1 MEAGSGADATLFGAS
16 GGGALRPLGDA
27 FEPDLLR
34 GTGNYS
40 VPLEVPP
47 GPGGIRPTLGL
58 RYSTGQGNGP
68 YGMGWQL
75 SGLLTIVRGTD
86 GGVPRYDHTDTLLL
100 GGDELVD
107 VGDGRW
113 RPRSDRQFWDIRRS
127 GDSWV
132 IRTKEGRSFTLGST
146 PDSRLEDGG
155 RVFAWYC
162 DEERDAVGNTVRY
175 TYLRDGGQLYVASVQ
190 WGIFELRLVH
200 GPRPDVCTTT
210 RPGFPVTTALRCNRV
225 ERHCLRADPPLVG
238 QWDLK
243 YEDAPVS
250 SLSLL
255 TGVRYWGIGPEGER
269 DPQPPLGFAYS
280 RFDVAPDILRPASDD
295 ALLPLGEDDA
305 ALVDLTGDGLPDVL
319 QTSPTGHRLWRNRGG
334 GRFDPARKIPDAP
347 AGLRLGRP
355 GVTFADLTGDGTADL
370 LQIGSRISRLARNDG
385 AGGWLPEARDVG
397 AQMSLVLSATDSR
410 LVDLDGDG
418 VTDML
423 QTGRHGYTI
432 FLGDGEGT
440 WTAPEY
446 VRRREGDDFPSV
458 RFGTE
463 GTVVADFAGD
473 GMPTIGEVRS
483 GLVRYWPSLGRGRF
497 GPSVEM
503 ANPPV
508 FPRPFRGA
516 NLFTADLDGD
526 GTTDLLYVD
535 GDRILLWLNRC
546 GTGWS
551 DPVEIPFAPP
561 PDVATLELV
570 DLLGTGSP
578 GLLWAGQGGGARFI
592 DLGLAPKPY
601 LLTRVDN
608 GCGASTTIRYATTSQ
623 LRNGRGAAHLGDAWG
638 SFQPF
643 PLQVVEELED
653 ADSITG
659 AMARTR
665 ISYERGHFDPVERIF
680 RGFESVEVWRE
691 GDDATPATIRRTAF
705 HLGDTGGPAAAG
717 VRDRTSR
724 TRQHA
729 LAGSTLAVDLYAL
742 DGDRRVPVDSAT
754 FEWDVRDEASD
765 ASGVIVAFPHL
776 VSAHSV
782 EAALGGR
789 DRLEDATYTYDEY
802 GNLATKHRSLHFA
815 GGGAEHITVQEIAYA
830 VDEASWRVGLP
841 SRITTRD
848 EGGAI
853 LADERLQYD
862 GEPFVGL
869 PGGEVGAGLLTRR
882 LELAL
887 VGAAL
892 PDGYADR
899 IDPDWGL
906 VRLGDDWY
914 RTVEGFERDA
924 FGNVTGQRDPGGAT
938 TRIEY
943 DADGQFPVA
952 STDALA
958 RRTSAKF
965 DPRTAQPS
973 EVVTPEGLRTRYV
986 HTPTGRLVAQFD
998 TTVDGGEALTAFHA
1012 VHPHD
1017 PANPDRPAE
1026 SVVVLPHRAGFT
1038 VDQLREADPATLAD
1052 AAVEFAFFDGRG
1064 TQLQRSAPAAT
1075 AAGGWVLGGRARRTP
1090 DGRPAEEFPNEFAP
1104 SPGYRPVAPGGP
1116 SVRFHYDALGRV
1128 TLLQHPDG
1136 GRFRVDYLGDEV
1148 RKWDAETPDDAEP
1161 TIERFDASGALVA
1174 VETPLPDGG
1183 AVTRYDVDHAGR
1195 ILAVTDAEGATT
1207 TRYRYAGPGPAV
1219 VISDPAAGTRTYWRD
1234 AAGRVRR
1241 REDSQGRVL
1250 ETAYD
1255 AAGRERAVVDTSDP
1269 ASPSVLRTSEYDG
1282 ARLVAQ
1288 QEGAILTRY
1297 THDAL
1302 GRRVGKTVVFGPGD
1316 ELTLI
1321 HEYGFR
1327 GEVSATVQPDG
1338 FRVEQRYHRD
1348 GSPDA
1353 VTGIVDAVDYDEHGL
1368 PALVD
1373 HGGVVARYRHT
1384 REQKRLVSASL
1395 ELGDVVLRGLE
1406 YGYDR
1411 NGLIVSVTDTVGG
1424 GAAPEVT
1431 GHRYS
1436 YDALLRLVRW
1446 TRHEGGP
1453 EAAESSRVDYSYN
1466 RRGDLLRSG
1475 ETGPVIFGMGGP
1487 DARLLTAVTHVGG
1500 TDGLSIDASGRLTA
1514 AGGVAGVRYDAW
1526 DRIVEMRLTDGSRVR
1541 LEYDAKD
1548 RRQRRTVE
1556 RSDGTVEVTRWVDG
1570 YEVGPGGSRTTISL
1584 GSLVVAT
1591 RVVDGAGQ
1599 ESLAWV
1605 FADHLGSV
1613 LCTVDPAGT
1622 VLSQQSF
1629 TPFGLPR
1636 ATGAE
1641 GRYAGGHQPEGGMV
1655 QLGSRW
1661 YHPMLGRFVTP
1672 DWYVLEN
1679 PEVARRL
1686 PQALNLYSYAINNPV
1701 MLRDP
1706 SGKWFGL
1713 DDLIVAGVGFVVG
1726 FVTGVVVGIAEG
1738 RGFWDTMLLGLEA
1751 GLLGAAGAWLAY
1763 ATAGLALG
1771 ALGAVG
1777 LGVGSGVATGI
1788 AVTAAVFGGLNG
1800 VISGATQIYAWD
1812 SWTGWAAFA
1821 SDSTWGIVG
1830 TSFGVLLHTVNLF
1843 YGGSRDYQFHLSRR
1857 QNRHVYDGGF
1867 GFSTF
1872 AFTQGNVI
1880 SNLRGRHGSLLE
1892 HETAHILQNRIF
1904 GPVFTATYVGWLVV
1918 GAVVGFLIGVGLWI
1932 ADDQSIGKSIED
1944 MAYTNNPWESWAYH
1958 VGGSHSGGTL
1968 AWS

>member
-1 MEAGSGADATLFGAS
+1 MEAGSGADGVLFGAS

-47 GPGGIRPTLGL
+47 GPGGVRPALGL

-86 GGVPRYDHTDTLLL
+86 GGVPRYDDTDTLLL
-100 GGDELVD
+100 GGDELVE

-127 GDSWV
+127 GDSWT

-146 PDSRLEDGG
+146 AESRLEDGG
-155 RVFAWYC
+155 HVFAWYC
-162 DEERDAVGNTVRY
+162 DAEHDAAGNTIRY
-175 TYLRDGGQLYVASVQ
+175 AYRRDGGQLYLDSVD
-190 WGIFELRLVH
+190 WGIFQLRFVH
-200 GPRPDVCTTT
+200 GPRADAFTTT
-210 RPGFPVTTALRCNRV
+210 RPGFPVTTALRCTRV
-225 ERHCLRADPPLVG
+225 ERRCLRADPPLVG
-238 QWDLK
+238 QWELT
-243 YEDAPVS
+243 YEDAPAS

-255 TGVRYWGIGPEGER
+255 TGIRYWGIGPEGER
-269 DPQPPLGFAYS
+269 DPQPPLGFSYS
-280 RFDVAPDILRPASDD
+280 GFDLAPEPLRPVSDD
-295 ALLPLGEDDA
+295 ARLPLGEEDA

-319 QTSPTGHRLWRNRGG
+319 QTTATGHRLWRNRGG
-334 GRFDPARKIPDAP
+334 GRFDPARRISDAP

-355 GVTFADLTGDGTADL
+355 GITFADLNGDGTADL
-370 LQIGSRISRLARNDG
+370 LQIGDRISRVARNDG
-385 AGGWLPEARDVG
+385 AAGWLPEARSVG

-418 VTDML
+418 ITDLL
-423 QTGRHGYTI
+423 QTSRHGYTY
-432 FLGDGEGT
+432 FLGDGEGS
-440 WTAPEY
+440 WTGPEF
-446 VRRREGDDFPSV
+446 VRRTDGEDFPEV
-458 RFGTE
+458 RLGAE

-473 GMPTIGEVRS
+473 GMSAIGEVRS

-497 GPSVEM
+497 APSVEM

-508 FPRPFRGA
+508 FPRPFRSA

-546 GTGWS
+546 GTAWS

-561 PDVATLELV
+561 PEVATLQLV
-570 DLLGTGSP
+570 DLLGTGAP
-578 GLLWAGQGGGARFI
+578 GLLWARAGGGARFL
-592 DLGLAPKPY
+592 DLGLTPKPY

-623 LRNGRGAAHLGDAWG
+623 LRNSPGTGHLGDAWG

-643 PLQVVEELED
+643 PLHVVEELVD
-653 ADSITG
+653 SDSITG
-659 AMARTR
+659 ATARTR

-680 RGFESVEVWRE
+680 RGFENVEVWRE
-691 GDDATPATIRRTAF
+691 GDDATPATIRRTVF
-705 HLGDTGGPAAAG
+705 DLGDTGGPGSAG
-717 VRDRTSR
+717 LRDRTSR

-729 LAGSTLAVDLYAL
+729 LAGSTVAVDLYAL
-742 DGDRRVPVDSAT
+742 DGDRRIPVSTTA
-754 FEWDVRDEASD
+754 FVWEARDEVAD

-776 VSAHSV
+776 VSASSV
-782 EAALGGR
+782 EAAPGGR
-789 DRLEDATYTYDEY
+789 ARLEDATYTYDRF
-802 GNLATKHRSLHFA
+802 GNLATKRRSLRFEGDVA
-815 GGGAEHITVQEIAYA
+815 GRTTVQEIDYA
-830 VDEASWRVGLP
+830 VDEPSWRVGLP
-841 SRITTRD
+841 SRITTSD
-848 EGGAI
+848 EDGAL
-853 LADERLQYD
+853 LAEERLHYD

-869 PGGEVGAGLLTRR
+869 PEGEVGAGLLKRR

-887 VGAAL
+887 VGASL
-892 PDGYADR
+892 PDGYADH
-899 IDPDWGL
+899 IDPGWGL
-906 VRLGDDWY
+906 VAVGADWY
-914 RTVEGFERDA
+914 RTLEGFDHDDS
-924 FGNVTGQRDPGGAT
+924 GNVTGQRDPGGAT
-938 TRIEY
+938 TRIAY

-952 STDALA
+952 STDAIG
-958 RRTSAKF
+958 RTTTAVF

-973 EVVTPEGLRTRYV
+973 EVVTPEGLRTRYA
-986 HTPTGRLVAQFD
+986 HAPTGRLVAQFD
-998 TTVDGGEALTAFHA
+998 TTVDGDEALTAFHA
-1012 VHPHD
+1012 VRHHD
-1017 PANPDRPAE
+1017 PAIPGRPAE
-1026 SVVVLPHRAGFT
+1026 SVVVLPSRPGFT
-1038 VDQLREADPATLAD
+1038 VDELRDADFTALTDAT
-1052 AAVEFAFFDGRG
+1052 VEFAFFDGRG
-1064 TQLQRSAPAAT
+1064 TQLQRSAPAASSR
-1075 AAGGWVLGGRARRTP
+1075 GGWVLGGRARYTP

-1104 SPGYRPVAPGGP
+1104 SPDYRPVAPGGP

-1136 GRFRVDYLGDEV
+1136 GRFRVDYLGEEI
-1148 RKWDAETPDDAEP
+1148 RKWDAETPDAAEP
-1161 TIERFDASGALVA
+1161 TVERFDAGGSLVA
-1174 VETPLPDGG
+1174 VETPLPGG
-1183 AVTRYDVDHAGR
+1183 VATTRYDVDHAGR
-1195 ILAVTDAEGATT
+1195 ILAVHDAEGATT

-1241 REDSQGRVL
+1241 RADAQGRVL
-1250 ETAYD
+1250 ETSYD
-1255 AAGRERAVVDTSDP
+1255 QAGREANVVDASDP
-1269 ASPSVLRTSEYDG
+1269 AAPKVLRTSEYAG
-1282 ARLVAQ
+1282 VLLVAQ
-1288 QEGAILTRY
+1288 QEGAIRTRY

-1302 GRRVGKTVVFGPGD
+1302 GRRTAKTVAFGPGD
-1316 ELTLI
+1316 ELTLG

-1327 GEVSATVQPDG
+1327 GEVTAIVHPDG

-1353 VTGIVDAVDYDEHGL
+1353 IPGIVDEVDYDEHGL
-1368 PALVD
+1368 PASVD
-1373 HGGVVARYRHT
+1373 YGGVMARYTHT
-1384 REQKRLVSASL
+1384 RDQKRLVAASL
-1395 ELGDVVLRGLE
+1395 ESAGAVLRGLD
-1406 YGYDR
+1406 YAYDR

-1424 GAAPEVT
+1424 AAPEVT

-1436 YDALLRLVRW
+1436 YDPLLRLVRW
-1446 TRHEGGP
+1446 SRHDGGP
-1453 EAAESSRVDYSYN
+1453 DAAEAARVDYAYN

-1487 DARLLTAVTHVGG
+1487 DARMLTAVTHAGG
-1500 TDGLSIDASGRLTA
+1500 TDGLSIDATGRLTA
-1514 AGGVAGVRYDAW
+1514 AGGVGGIRYDAW
-1526 DRIVEMRLTDGSRVR
+1526 DRIVEMRLADGSLVR
-1541 LEYDAKD
+1541 LEYDARD
-1548 RRQRRTVE
+1548 QRQRRTVE
-1556 RSDGTVEVTRWVDG
+1556 RPDGTSEVTRWLDG
-1570 YEVGPGGSRTTISL
+1570 YETGPEGSRTTIAL
-1584 GSLVVAT
+1584 GALVVAT
-1591 RVVDGAGQ
+1591 RAVDGAGNV
-1599 ESLAWV
+1599 SLSWV

-1629 TPFGLPR
+1629 TPFGLTRGGGP
-1636 ATGAE
+1636 
-1641 GRYAGGHQPEGGMV
+1641 GRYAGGHPPEGGLV

-1661 YHPMLGRFVTP
+1661 YHPLLGRFVTP

-1843 YGGSRDYQFHLSRR
+1843 YGGGRDYQFHLSRR

-1872 AFTQGNVI
+1872 AFSQGNVI

-1904 GPVFTATYVGWLVV
+1904 GPVFTATYVGWLAV